1 MILGVILAEGDDQ
14 NSMEFLAMDWGL
26 AMAIHGVPEAVAG
39 QVFSWMVIMSMSVR
53 FYVI

>member
-1 MILGVILAEGDDQ
+1 
-14 NSMEFLAMDWGL
+14 MDWGL

-39 QVFSWMVIMSMSVR
+39 QGFSWMVIMSMSVR